1 MLNAHDY
8 NVPQDRKRV
17 FFIGIRKDLNFKF
30 EFPKPYPYKKT
41 LKDAIGDLA
50 DNVVPS
56 IGNNKANPDCKV
68 TNHEYMT
75 GGFSQYSC
83 LGIGCENGMNNHLQF
98 RLGAGKLL
106 YIRKHL

>member
-1 MLNAHDY
+1 MFANAGIGYELSFNMLNAHDY

-50 DNVVPS
+50 DNVV
-56 IGNNKANPDCKV
+56 
-68 TNHEYMT
+68 HWE
-75 GGFSQYSC
+75 
-83 LGIGCENGMNNHLQF
+83 
-98 RLGAGKLL
+98 
-106 YIRKHL
+106 

>member
-75 GGFSQYSC
+75 GGFSPIFMSRNRVRKWDEQAFT
-83 LGIGCENGMNNHLQF
+83 IQ
-98 RLGAGKLL
+98 AGG
-106 YIRKHL
+106 RQAESR

>member
-56 IGNNKANPDCKV
+56 IGNNKATPKV
-68 TNHEYMT
+68 SYV
-75 GGFSQYSC
+75 
-83 LGIGCENGMNNHLQF
+83 LQN
-98 RLGAGKLL
+98 
-106 YIRKHL
+106 YKH